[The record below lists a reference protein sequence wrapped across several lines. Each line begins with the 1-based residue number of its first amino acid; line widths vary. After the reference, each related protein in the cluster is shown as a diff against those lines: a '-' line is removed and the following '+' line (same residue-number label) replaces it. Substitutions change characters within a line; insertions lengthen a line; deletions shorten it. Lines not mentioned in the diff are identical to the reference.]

1 MTDWFSL
8 YKTYEST
15 SNEQHLSN
23 PTYNTQTENKTSQNP
38 LMSNTFAVP
47 TGPTYQYTS
56 FYCEQ
61 ESNTSLFIASMIS
74 PKVLH
79 MLKKSGARDVH

>member
-23 PTYNTQTENKTSQNP
+23 PTYNTQTENKTSQTP
-38 LMSNTFAVP
+38 LMSNTFPVP
-47 TGPTYQYTS
+47 IGPTYQYTS